1 MTIFD
6 MPEPTRDD
14 NIMRDGLRIRYRVF
28 EPTAGADE
36 TLLMLP
42 PWIVTSSDIWAS
54 QVGELSR
61 RYRVVVLDGR
71 GGGGSDRPQSVEAY
85 RSEAY
90 AGDAL
95 AVLDAV
101 GAAAAHLAGLSFGG
115 HLAALLAARH
125 PERVTSTTLIAPSAP
140 FGPSNAA
147 MRAENFLAPWNGAGG
162 WALFN
167 RSAWLSDYERFAR
180 FFVAEAVGEPGWDAL
195 VTRGLRWALEVDGRT
210 LVHTMIARAQTAVE
224 EGEELY
230 RQIRCPVQVLH
241 GELDRIVPVGKGRH
255 VAALLDAPFRLFT
268 GAGHVPL
275 QTRADEINRTLVMF
289 LGMHGR
295 HAARPAVA

>member
-1 MTIFD
+1 MIFD
-6 MPEPTRDD
+6 MPEPMRDD
-14 NIMRDGLRIRYRVF
+14 NIVREGVRIHYRVF
-28 EPTAGADE
+28 QPASGAGE
-36 TLLMLP
+36 TVLLLP
-42 PWIVTSSDIWAS
+42 PWIITSSEIWAP
-54 QVGELSR
+54 QVRALSR
-61 RYRVVVLDGR
+61 HYRVVMFDARGR
-71 GGGGSDRPQSVEAY
+71 GRSDRPQSVEAY
-85 RSEAY
+85 RSEAH
-90 AGDAL
+90 AGDAM

-101 GAAAAHLAGLSFGG
+101 GAKNAHLIGLSFGG

-125 PERVTSTTLIAPSAP
+125 PQRVTSATLIAPSAP
-140 FGPSNAA
+140 FGPSNDA
-147 MRAENFLAPWNGAGG
+147 MRAENFLAPWNGGDG

-195 VTRGLRWALEVDGRT
+195 IADGMRWAQEVNGPT
-210 LVHTMIARAQTAVE
+210 LVHSVIARAQTAVV

-275 QTRADEINRTLVMF
+275 QTRFEEVSRTLLTF
-289 LGMHGR
+289 LAVHGR
-295 HAARPAVA
+295 ETARSAVA